1 MANSK
6 VKHWLQA
13 FRLRTLPLALSSIFM
28 GNFLA
33 SWNGRFDWGILILAV
48 TTTIF
53 LQVLSNLANDYG
65 DSVHGADHEE
75 RQGPQRA
82 VQSGAI
88 SLGQMK
94 KAMIIFAMLSLVSG
108 LLLLQRA
115 FADQWLWILIFL
127 AIGLAAIYA
136 AITYTAGKNP
146 YGYKG
151 LGDISVLIFFGIVGV
166 CGSFFIQTGRLD
178 WSIVLPALSCGLLA
192 TGVLNVNNIRD
203 IQSDQLAGKIS
214 IPVRIGREAA
224 VKYHFLLLGTAMLS
238 GLVFVALVDNNW
250 TSFLFVLSFPLI
262 IKNAL
267 AVKSKQSAEEL
278 DPYLKQL
285 ALSTLLFVLLF
296 GIGLVL

>member
-1 MANSK
+1 
-6 VKHWLQA
+6 
-13 FRLRTLPLALSSIFM
+13 M

-33 SWNGRFDWGILILAV
+33 SWHGQFDWMILVLAV

-53 LQVLSNLANDYG
+53 LQILSNLANDYG
-65 DSVHGADHEE
+65 DSIHGADHQD

-82 VQSGAI
+82 VQSGVI
-88 SLGQMK
+88 SKTQMK
-94 KAMIIFAMLSLVSG
+94 RAVLLFAGLSLISG

-115 FADQWLWILIFL
+115 FADQWLWILLFL
-127 AIGLAAIYA
+127 VIGLAAIYA
-136 AITYTAGKNP
+136 AITYTAGSNP

-166 CGSFFIQTGRLD
+166 CGSFFVQTGMLS
-178 WSIVLPALSCGLLA
+178 WPIFLPALSCGLLA

-203 IQSDQLAGKIS
+203 IESDEQAGKIS

-224 VKYHFLLLGTAMLS
+224 VWYHFLLLGLAMVS
-238 GLVFVALVDNNW
+238 GLAFMVMVNNDW

-262 IKNAL
+262 IWNAV
-267 AVKSKQSAEEL
+267 AVKTKQSAEEL